1 METSVSLNPKVLL
14 EIYPSN
20 KDRRETRTVNNV
32 HRLDKCQPKRLTF
45 NTNDDIVRPLRKL
58 KDEVSYNLTI

>member
-20 KDRRETRTVNNV
+20 KDRREARTVNNV
-32 HRLDKCQPKRLTF
+32 DRLAKWQPKRLTP
-45 NTNDDIVRPLRKL
+45 TLIREDDDIVRHSFERREL
-58 KDEVSYNLTI
+58 SII